1 MRANFKDHV
10 DKIVCMGDAFF
21 GLLFYLYLCLPQPR
35 EVVIDCQ
42 MVNPASSTFS
52 SSSGSKMGYVDV
64 SWEAPRRPN
73 GQIEFYNIKLKG
85 VSTFRNADG
94 VTETD
99 TIVPGLVTYSILF
112 C

>member
-1 MRANFKDHV
+1 
-10 DKIVCMGDAFF
+10 
-21 GLLFYLYLCLPQPR
+21 
-35 EVVIDCQ
+35 
-42 MVNPASSTFS
+42 
-52 SSSGSKMGYVDV
+52 MGYVDV

-99 TIVPGLVTYSILF
+99 TIVPGLVTNSILF
-112 C
+112 